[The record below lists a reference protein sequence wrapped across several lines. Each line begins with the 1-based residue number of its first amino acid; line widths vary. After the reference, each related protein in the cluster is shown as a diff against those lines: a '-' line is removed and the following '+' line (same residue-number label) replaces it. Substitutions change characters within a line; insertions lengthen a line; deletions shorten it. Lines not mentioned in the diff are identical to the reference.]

1 VVEPGGT
8 VKGGFELAQAGGSVL
23 DCGHATRFPKPNAS
37 PMANHETL
45 TSRARVLKALNHEIP
60 DRVPI
65 DLGGNQ
71 TGIHRNAYRSLI
83 RHLGIGDELQIM
95 DPVQQL
101 ARPCEEV
108 LERFHVDTRYI
119 AAGPPASWKGGVTRV
134 QRDGRG
140 WDDLTDEFGVRWS
153 MPDDAPYY
161 MDITWHPLAQAT
173 VADLKDYPWPKGDD
187 PSRFAGLRDRAL
199 TLRRETAYAVVSG
212 ISGVV
217 YEIGWYLRGLEQ
229 WLCDL
234 VTQPEF
240 CEAVL
245 DRTLQFWLDWFRVF
259 LDEVG
264 DVVDVIMIGDDLAGQ
279 TGPLFSP
286 AIYRRIVQPRHRR
299 LVQYIRSR
307 TRAKVWYHTCGAC
320 TDFIPALIDNGIDI
334 LNPVQISARNTV
346 PAELKRRFGHQIAF
360 WGGGVDAQH
369 VLPRGTP
376 EEVAANV
383 RQNLDALMPGGGYV
397 FNNVHNIQG
406 EVPPENIV
414 ALFDT
419 AYECGFYR

>member
-1 VVEPGGT
+1 
-8 VKGGFELAQAGGSVL
+8 
-23 DCGHATRFPKPNAS
+23 
-37 PMANHETL
+37 MAKRETL
-45 TSRARVLKALNHEIP
+45 TSRERVRKALNHEIP

-71 TGIHRNAYRSLI
+71 TGIHRNAYRNLI
-83 RHLGIGDELQIM
+83 RHLGIDDEVRIT
-95 DPVQQL
+95 DAVQQL
-101 ARPCEEV
+101 ARPCEQL

-119 AAGPPASWKGGVTRV
+119 AAGPASSWKGGIVKSV
-134 QRDGRG
+134 RDGRR
-140 WDDLTDEFGVRWS
+140 WEDLTDEFGVRWS
-153 MPDDAPYY
+153 MPDDAPHY
-161 MDITWHPLAQAT
+161 MDITRHPLADAT
-173 VADLKDYPWPKGDD
+173 IRDLEEYPWPKGDD
-187 PSRFAGLRDRAL
+187 PSRFAGLRERAL
-199 TLRRETAYAVVSG
+199 ELKRQTPYAVVSG

-229 WLCDL
+229 WMCDL
-234 VTQPEF
+234 VTEPEF
-240 CEAVL
+240 CAAML
-245 DRTLQFWLDWFRVF
+245 DQTLRFWMDWFRLF

-279 TGPLFSP
+279 NGPLFNP
-286 AIYRRIVQPRHRR
+286 TIYRRLVKPRHQQ

-307 TRAKVWYHTCGAC
+307 TPARIWYHTCGAC
-320 TDFIPALIDNGIDI
+320 MDFIPDLIDNGVHI
-334 LNPVQISARNTV
+334 LNPVQVSARNMD
-346 PAELKRRFGHQIAF
+346 PALLKQRFGRQLAF

-369 VLPRGTP
+369 ILPRGAP

-383 RQNLDALMPGGGYV
+383 RQNLRAFMPGGGYV

-419 AYECGFYR
+419 AYECGFYG